1 MHKQK
6 QKNGFFP
13 NLIQC
18 TLFENY
24 WGAAMDPLAGHVFEL
39 PALDHGYLP

>member
-6 QKNGFFP
+6 QKMDFFRI
-13 NLIQC
+13 LIQF

-24 WGAAMDPLAGHVFEL
+24 WGASMDPLAGHVFEV